1 MRWAAMIKTNQA
13 APNRWL
19 LAVLT
24 AASLAGCDW
33 TEPKT
38 PAADERSA
46 KQKLAD
52 TQRLR
57 QACGS
62 AQTYDRLKALA
73 FDEVDRVRVGGSP
86 ILDRIAANT
95 TVRMEGP
102 VVKSRDQELD
112 ITVCSGHLVL
122 ALPPG
127 LRDTFDGRALLEAD
141 VEYSAQEAVDGS
153 GLVYQMTGAEPIIY
167 RLAALTLPKG
177 SAGRAAPA
185 PVAPADSPETVT
197 DAPTQVAVASAP
209 PPPAPPPVP
218 IRRAPAEVPEPVAS
232 PPPRPEASPPPQRVA
247 RTARPSFDCSRV
259 SSRVLTM
266 VCADPALAAQ
276 DRAMS
281 SQFYAALASGDDRT
295 RAALRDSRDRF
306 LSSRNRCAT
315 PSCVSQAYADRMG
328 EIADIARGR

>member
-1 MRWAAMIKTNQA
+1 MIRMNRLAAH
-13 APNRWL
+13 RCL
-19 LAVLT
+19 LAAL
-24 AASLAGCDW
+24 AATSLAGCDW

-52 TQRLR
+52 GQRLR

-62 AQTYDRLKALA
+62 AQTYDRLKALT
-73 FDEVDRVRVGGSP
+73 FDEVDKVRVGGSP

-102 VVKSRDQELD
+102 VVKSRDAALD
-112 ITVCSGHLVL
+112 ITVCTGHLVL

-127 LRDTFDGRALLEAD
+127 LRDPFDGRAMLEAD

-177 SAGRAAPA
+177 QGGRALAGSMAPEAAGEAPAPTAPMPQIATASPPAPSEAPAPAPPPRAPAEMVARA
-185 PVAPADSPETVT
+185 PVAPPRPR
-197 DAPTQVAVASAP
+197 DAAP
-209 PPPAPPPVP
+209 P
-218 IRRAPAEVPEPVAS
+218 E
-232 PPPRPEASPPPQRVA
+232 RVA

-259 SSRVLTM
+259 RSRVLVM
-266 VCADPALAAQ
+266 VCSDPALAAQ

-281 SQFYAALASGDDRT
+281 SRFYAALASGDERT
-295 RAALRDSRDRF
+295 RAALRGSRDRF
-306 LSSRNRCAT
+306 LASRNRCAT
-315 PSCVSQAYADRMG
+315 SDCVSRSYADRME
-328 EIADIARGR
+328 EIAAMAGGR